1 MKTEDP
7 ETFKDFKLLIGL
19 THVYT
24 CGKYPGPKSTWILA
38 TRYMKTQ
45 SATYELSQYIT
56 WMYSDLKHDPIEK
69 MSAHSKVILLHTDPT
84 ATQKINHQLR
94 PLFNSIMNW
103 DQSQGQEKLHD
114 LSAQIQYLF
123 AHAMPYMR
131 GTASIAEWLESA
143 IYQFHGF
150 DLERIEGKNVNCSA
164 LIMSYQ
170 DFRDEY
176 LNLFILHSQE
186 PQKAITMGAT

>member
-1 MKTEDP
+1 MTE
-7 ETFKDFKLLIGL
+7 FLLQL
-19 THVYT
+19 PNHFHH
-24 CGKYPGPKSTWILA
+24 LA
-38 TRYMKTQ
+38 
-45 SATYELSQYIT
+45 L
-56 WMYSDLKHDPIEK
+56 
-69 MSAHSKVILLHTDPT
+69 
-84 ATQKINHQLR
+84 
-94 PLFNSIMNW
+94 
-103 DQSQGQEKLHD
+103 DQQQQNQVFLIW
-114 LSAQIQYLF
+114 LIQYLF

-143 IYQFHGF
+143 IYLFHGF

-176 LNLFILHSQE
+176 LNLFILHAQE